1 MSKINIIEVNGK
13 SSRREFI
20 KFPWKIYRE
29 DPNWVPPLLLELKNQ
44 LNPAK
49 NPFFKSAKVKY
60 WIALQDGNT
69 VGRIAGI
76 INHNHNTFY
85 REHSAFFGYFD
96 SINDQ
101 QVAEALFEKV
111 SKWAREEGMNKV
123 LGPIN
128 LSTDNEAGL
137 LIKGFNQPPVLQMT
151 YNPRYYIDLI
161 EQFGFE
167 KEIDLLAFE
176 ITDEIFN
183 NTNVMGKL
191 KQISDVVTKKAGLT
205 FRTFNMSDFE
215 NEVERV
221 RILFNDY
228 MSGNWGF
235 VPINKANFDFMA
247 KAMKQILIQDLA
259 FFAEVDGVPI
269 GFSIAL
275 PDINPVL
282 KKMNGKLFPLGIFK
296 YLYYKN
302 KIDTIRIM
310 LMGVSKPYRL
320 RGLESVFYFQ
330 TIMVSKKR
338 GIKRAELSWISERNR
353 NMVNALN
360 KLNAKQYKEYRIY
373 RKSIL
378 L

>member
-228 MSGNWGF
+228 MSDNWGF